1 MSPESAASAPDVLSA
16 VQARYRRGAVERVP
30 ELCCPVDYDPA
41 LLAVLPPEILERDYG
56 CGDPSRFVRRGDV
69 VLDLGSG
76 AGKIC
81 FLASQIVGPEG
92 RVIGVDATAE
102 MLALARR
109 HAPSIGQRI
118 GWHNVEF
125 RHGLI
130 QDLRLDRDALAR
142 FIEAHPVRSLADLER
157 LRAEERRLAAEEPL
171 VADAS
176 VDLVLSNCVLNLVD
190 GRDKARLFAEIHR
203 VLRRGG
209 RCAIS
214 DIVSDED
221 VPADLQRDPEL
232 WSGCISGAMREDR
245 FLQAF
250 ADAGLYGIEVAAR
263 QAEPWAVVD
272 GIEFRSVTVVA
283 QKGKEGPCLEHNE
296 AVIYRGPWKQVV
308 DDDGHVLRRGER
320 MAVCRKTFEILTRD
334 PYGGSIVPV
343 PPLVAIEPADAG
355 PFACTGTRLRTPS
368 ETKLGVER
376 ADVAPGAACS
386 DGACC

>member
-1 MSPESAASAPDVLSA
+1 
-16 VQARYRRGAVERVP
+16 
-30 ELCCPVDYDPA
+30 
-41 LLAVLPPEILERDYG
+41 
-56 CGDPSRFVRRGDV
+56 
-69 VLDLGSG
+69 
-76 AGKIC
+76 
-81 FLASQIVGPEG
+81 
-92 RVIGVDATAE
+92 
-102 MLALARR
+102 
-109 HAPSIGQRI
+109 
-118 GWHNVEF
+118 
-125 RHGLI
+125 
-130 QDLRLDRDALAR
+130 
-142 FIEAHPVRSLADLER
+142 
-157 LRAEERRLAAEEPL
+157 
-171 VADAS
+171 
-176 VDLVLSNCVLNLVD
+176 
-190 GRDKARLFAEIHR
+190 
-203 VLRRGG
+203 
-209 RCAIS
+209 
-214 DIVSDED
+214 
-221 VPADLQRDPEL
+221 
-232 WSGCISGAMREDR
+232 MREDR

-283 QKGKEGPCLEHNE
+283 RKGKEGPCLEHNE